1 MSGQTVPAGS
11 EETWRIHELIFF
23 KKQHTHSFI
32 ILQAPGPLVCVACY
46 SPGISDFYSLLVSS
60 TVLELVCVVHNN
72 PTLLP
77 LPFPHV

>member
-1 MSGQTVPAGS
+1 MSS
-11 EETWRIHELIFF
+11 YFL

-32 ILQAPGPLVCVACY
+32 ILQAPGPLVLVTCY
-46 SPGISDFYSLLVSS
+46 SPGVSDFSLLVSS